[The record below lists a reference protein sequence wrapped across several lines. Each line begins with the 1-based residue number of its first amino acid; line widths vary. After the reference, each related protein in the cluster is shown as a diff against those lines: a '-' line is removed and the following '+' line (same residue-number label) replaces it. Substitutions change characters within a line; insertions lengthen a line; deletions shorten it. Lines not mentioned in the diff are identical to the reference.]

1 MSLVTEVASTVF
13 EGQTYNSIGQPTSIT
28 QTEMYNAQ
36 QAWCNG
42 LVDVAKAYTNGG
54 PQAMK
59 AAAIT
64 MINNLYDYN
73 TANGGGNVF
82 FRPTLTYGPGTFRP
96 SFDSALSYF
105 IGSSLVDWPGG
116 VTPSEYQSDTGFA
129 TLGWT
134 TATFTND
141 AGAPYFLYQIYGNVG
156 ITMGNVTLTIGS
168 TSTLTVDKV
177 FIFRKDA
184 SGALRIILHKSALS
198 NPLPV
203 PPYP

>member
-1 MSLVTEVASTVF
+1 
-13 EGQTYNSIGQPTSIT
+13 
-28 QTEMYNAQ
+28 
-36 QAWCNG
+36 
-42 LVDVAKAYTNGG
+42 
-54 PQAMK
+54 MK

-64 MINNLYDYN
+64 MINNLYDYG

-96 SFDSALSYF
+96 SFNSALSYF

-116 VTPSEYQSDTGFA
+116 VIPLEYLSDTGFA
-129 TLGWT
+129 KLGWT

-156 ITMGNVTLTIGS
+156 ITMGNVTLTRPAGS
-168 TSTLTVDKV
+168 TTVDKV